1 MGSSSGG
8 GRAGALTRSAG
19 QVQPSSHPRDPG
31 QRSKETPSGPQ
42 GTVERPDKDKTAP
55 KNRITVTRPS
65 RVRGRARRQRLY
77 RGEAPGM
84 LLAWRLAPG
93 ACAVLRM
100 KPGVG
105 VCACALRVLR
115 PRRRAPTVP
124 RPRGVRCGCA
134 SHSAGVRMRAPHPAP
149 PTVRRRSARC
159 LPPRGWV
166 SAVPCAARPGGARR
180 DRAVAAAAVV
190 VVTVTGRWGKAAE
203 EAERRT
209 VLASAARLCSAGGR
223 SLVLGRPPPLCVA
236 AGAEGTRKMA
246 VAGAGAFCR
255 AATDPQRPPGS
266 APLDPAGCLRGRRGR
281 GITVLAAS
289 KRGSWLIT
297 GCRGRV
303 SMLAERLGWWLLYKE
318 GCLFCCRGDSAV
330 EGVRTLPG
338 EPRRAPPGTHHLVV
352 FTCRATCLPGLSLYV
367 FVK

>member
-1 MGSSSGG
+1 
-8 GRAGALTRSAG
+8 
-19 QVQPSSHPRDPG
+19 
-31 QRSKETPSGPQ
+31 
-42 GTVERPDKDKTAP
+42 
-55 KNRITVTRPS
+55 
-65 RVRGRARRQRLY
+65 
-77 RGEAPGM
+77 
-84 LLAWRLAPG
+84 
-93 ACAVLRM
+93 M
-100 KPGVG
+100 KPGVWRLRMRTAG
-105 VCACALRVLR
+105 IAPPPEGTDTAKASRGSMRLRV
-115 PRRRAPTVP
+115 PQC
-124 RPRGVRCGCA
+124 RCA
-134 SHSAGVRMRAPHPAP
+134 HA
-149 PTVRRRSARC
+149 RSARRPSDRAQAQC
-159 LPPRGWV
+159 ALSPASGLAWV
-166 SAVPCAARPGGARR
+166 SAVLCAARPGGARR
-180 DRAVAAAAVV
+180 DRAVAAA
-190 VVTVTGRWGKAAE
+190 VTVTGRWGKAAE

-223 SLVLGRPPPLCVA
+223 SLVLGRPPPLCGA

-266 APLDPAGCLRGRRGR
+266 APLDPRAVVGPGSSPGAGCLRGRRGR

-303 SMLAERLGWWLLYKE
+303 SMLAECLGWWLLYKE

-338 EPRRAPPGTHHLVV
+338 EPRRALPGTHHLVV